1 MKEWLKETGATLV
14 FLTLLIATIN
24 FRIDDLRDD
33 VNNQIGALRNEVG
46 AQIGGLRNQ
55 VGGLRDQVGDL
66 RDQVGDLRDQ
76 VGDLRG
82 AFADLTA
89 EVQRIARVVERIDER
104 TGGPRRDAAAR
115 EPEPA
120 RTAGASRPGGGAGA
134 AGRPPGVAAGISAD
148 TLLAATTT
156 LASDEFEGRAPGSE
170 GETKTVAYLTERFS
184 ALGLTP
190 GNPDGTWV
198 QDVPLVGI
206 TPLPGDA
213 LVVTAGGESRT
224 LEPGSD
230 YVAATRRVVEE
241 VEVSDAEFVFVGY
254 GARAPEY
261 GWDDFGDTD
270 LSGRILLFLVN
281 DPPLVDAFGGQAMTY
296 YGRWTYKHEIAA
308 ELGAAGSLVIHETG
322 PAGYPWEVVG
332 STPWAESFDL
342 VAADRNLGRAAFE
355 GWVQRA
361 TAEALFEMA
370 GLDFEEA
377 KRRAA
382 NRGFTPMPL
391 GVNGSL
397 RVRNELRR
405 IDSRNVAARIEGRE
419 APDETVLY
427 VAHWDHMGVDP
438 TLDGDRIFNGAA
450 DNATGTAGLVE
461 IARAFMRAPEP
472 PRRSVLFLAV
482 TAEEQGLLGSRHYAE
497 NPLYPAAQ
505 TVAALNMDVL
515 NQWGRTRDVTI
526 VGMGQS
532 ELDDVAAEVAA
543 RLGRTL
549 APDPEPEKGFYYRS
563 DHFSFARA
571 GIPAFYADPGV
582 EYLDKPEGYGLE
594 KRTEYTAND
603 YHKVSDEVKP
613 DWDLSGAI
621 EDLTFLYH
629 MGARLAAGG
638 AWPAWSETSEFRAVR
653 EAQRPR

>member
-1 MKEWLKETGATLV
+1 M
-14 FLTLLIATIN
+14 
-24 FRIDDLRDD
+24 
-33 VNNQIGALRNEVG
+33 
-46 AQIGGLRNQ
+46 
-55 VGGLRDQVGDL
+55 
-66 RDQVGDLRDQ
+66 
-76 VGDLRG
+76 
-82 AFADLTA
+82 
-89 EVQRIARVVERIDER
+89 QRIARVVERIDER
-104 TGGPRRDAAAR
+104 TGGARRDAAAR
-115 EPEPA
+115 EPEA
-120 RTAGASRPGGGAGA
+120 ERTAGASRPGGAAGA

-170 GETKTVAYLTERFS
+170 GETKTVAYLTEQFS

-224 LEPGSD
+224 LEPGGD

-361 TAEALFEMA
+361 TAETLFEMA

-382 NRGFTPMPL
+382 DRGFTPMPL
-391 GVNGSL
+391 GVRGSL

-405 IDSRNVAARIEGRE
+405 IDSQNVAARIEGRE

-461 IARAFMRAPEP
+461 IARAFMQAPEP

-638 AWPAWSETSEFRAVR
+638 EWPAWSETSEFRAIR

>member
-1 MKEWLKETGATLV
+1 M
-14 FLTLLIATIN
+14 
-24 FRIDDLRDD
+24 
-33 VNNQIGALRNEVG
+33 
-46 AQIGGLRNQ
+46 
-55 VGGLRDQVGDL
+55 
-66 RDQVGDLRDQ
+66 
-76 VGDLRG
+76 
-82 AFADLTA
+82 
-89 EVQRIARVVERIDER
+89 QRIALVVERIDER
-104 TGGPRRDAAAR
+104 TGGPGRDAAAG
-115 EPEPA
+115 EPEPE
-120 RTAGASRPGGGAGA
+120 RTAGASRSGGGAETGV
-134 AGRPPGVAAGISAD
+134 RPPGVAPGISAD
-148 TLLAATTT
+148 TLLAATAT
-156 LASDEFEGRAPGSE
+156 LASDEYEGRAPGSV
-170 GETKTVAYLTERFS
+170 GEEKTVAFLTERFS

-206 TPLPGDA
+206 TPLPGDG

-261 GWDDFGDTD
+261 DWDDFGDTD

-281 DPPLVDAFGGQAMTY
+281 DPPIADAFGGPAMTY
-296 YGRWTYKHEIAA
+296 YGRWTYKHEMAA

-361 TAEALFEMA
+361 TAETLFEMA

-382 NRGFTPMPL
+382 DRAFTPIPL
-391 GVNGSL
+391 GVHGSL

-405 IDSRNVAARIEGRE
+405 IDSQNVVAKIEGRE
-419 APDETVLY
+419 APDEVVLY

-461 IARAFMRAPEP
+461 IARAFLQAPEP

-582 EYLDKPEGYGLE
+582 EYLDKPEGYGIE

-638 AWPAWSETSEFRAVR
+638 EWPAWSETSEFRAVR

>member
-1 MKEWLKETGATLV
+1 MKEWLKETGSTLV

-46 AQIGGLRNQ
+46 AQIG
-55 VGGLRDQVGDL
+55 
-66 RDQVGDLRDQ
+66 DLRDQ

-104 TGGPRRDAAAR
+104 TGGARRDAAAR
-115 EPEPA
+115 EPEA
-120 RTAGASRPGGGAGA
+120 ERTAGASRPGGAAGA

-170 GETKTVAYLTERFS
+170 GETKTVAYLTEQFS

-224 LEPGSD
+224 LEPGGD

-361 TAEALFEMA
+361 TAETLFEMA

-382 NRGFTPMPL
+382 DRGFTPMPL
-391 GVNGSL
+391 GVRGSL

-405 IDSRNVAARIEGRE
+405 IDSQNVAARIEGRE
-419 APDETVLY
+419 APDETVMY

-461 IARAFMRAPEP
+461 IARAFMQAPEP

-638 AWPAWSETSEFRAVR
+638 EWPAWSETSEFRAIR

>member
-1 MKEWLKETGATLV
+1 MKEWLKETGVTVAV
-14 FLTLLIATIN
+14 LTLLIVTIN
-24 FRIDDLRDD
+24 LRIGDVRDDVRDLRDD
-33 VNNQIGALRNEVG
+33 VRAQIGDLRDDVG
-46 AQIGGLRNQ
+46 AQIGDVRVQIGD
-55 VGGLRDQVGDL
+55 VRDAL
-66 RDQVGDLRDQ
+66 
-76 VGDLRG
+76 
-82 AFADLTA
+82 ADLTA

-104 TGGPRRDAAAR
+104 TGGSRRDAAAR
-115 EPEPA
+115 EPEPE
-120 RTAGASRPGGGAGA
+120 RTAGASRSGGATA
-134 AGRPPGVAAGISAD
+134 VVQPPGVAPGISAD

-156 LASDEFEGRAPGSE
+156 LASDEYEGRAPGSE
-170 GETKTVAYLTERFS
+170 GEEKTVAFLTERFS

-206 TPLPGDA
+206 TPLPGDE
-213 LVVTAGGESRT
+213 LVVTADGESRT
-224 LEPGSD
+224 LEPGDD

-281 DPPLVDAFGGQAMTY
+281 DPPIADAFGGPAMTY
-296 YGRWTYKHEIAA
+296 YGRWTYKHEMAA

-382 NRGFTPMPL
+382 DRAFTPVPL

-405 IDSRNVAARIEGRE
+405 IDSQNVVAKIEGRE
-419 APDETVLY
+419 APDEVVVY

-461 IARAFMRAPEP
+461 IARAFVQAPEP

-582 EYLDKPEGYGLE
+582 EYLDKPEGYGIE

-638 AWPAWSETSEFRAVR
+638 EWPAWSETSEFRAIR

>member
-1 MKEWLKETGATLV
+1 MTGMTGMTRSVTVV
-14 FLTLLIATIN
+14 FLLAAVACGGGTADDSVAGAPAAEIAT
-24 FRIDDLRDD
+24 
-33 VNNQIGALRNEVG
+33 
-46 AQIGGLRNQ
+46 
-55 VGGLRDQVGDL
+55 
-66 RDQVGDLRDQ
+66 
-76 VGDLRG
+76 
-82 AFADLTA
+82 
-89 EVQRIARVVERIDER
+89 
-104 TGGPRRDAAAR
+104 
-115 EPEPA
+115 
-120 RTAGASRPGGGAGA
+120 
-134 AGRPPGVAAGISAD
+134 GISAD
-148 TLLAATTT
+148 TLLAATET

-170 GETKTVAYLTERFS
+170 GETKTLAYLTEQFS

-206 TPLPGDA
+206 TPLPGDN
-213 LVVTAGGESRT
+213 LVVTVGGESRT
-224 LEPGSD
+224 LEPAGD
-230 YVAATRRVVEE
+230 YVAATKHVVDE

-261 GWDDFGDTD
+261 DWDDFGDTD
-270 LSGRILLFLVN
+270 VSGKILLFLVN
-281 DPPLVDAFGGQAMTY
+281 DPPLDDVFGGPAMTY

-308 ELGAAGSLVIHETG
+308 EMGAAGSLVIHETE

-332 STPWAESFDL
+332 STPYAESFDL
-342 VAADRNLGRAAFE
+342 VAADDNLSRATFE

-377 KRRAA
+377 KQQAVDRA
-382 NRGFTPMPL
+382 FEPIPL
-391 GVNGSL
+391 GVTGSL

-405 IDSRNVAARIEGRE
+405 IDSQNVVAKIEGSE
-419 APDETVLY
+419 APDEVVMY
-427 VAHWDHMGVDP
+427 VAHWDHLGVDP
-438 TLDGDRIFNGAA
+438 SLDGDGIFNGAA
-450 DNATGTAGLVE
+450 DNATGTAGLIE
-461 IARAFMRAPEP
+461 LARAFMQAPEP

-482 TAEEQGLLGSRHYAE
+482 TAEEQGLLGSRHYGE

-515 NQWGRTRDVTI
+515 NQWGRTRDMTI

-532 ELDDVAAEVAA
+532 ELDAVAADVAA

-549 APDPEPEKGFYYRS
+549 DPDPEPEKGFYYRS
-563 DHFSFARA
+563 DHFSFAKA

-582 EYLDKPEGYGLE
+582 EYIDKPEGYGIE

-613 DWDLSGAI
+613 DWDLSGAL
-621 EDLTFLYH
+621 EDLTFMYH
-629 MGARLAAGG
+629 MGARLAAGDE
-638 AWPAWSETSEFRAVR
+638 WPAWSETSEFRAIR
-653 EAQRPR
+653 EAQRPN